1 MFSGLLKML
10 PTFRKDNVKDTESP
24 LNYDDLISLD
34 AETLAEEG
42 IAGAYQRLLPELKKH
57 IRNPAQIYEYIDS
70 EIPEY
75 KVSCN
80 GEEFTIYSAEVPG
93 SEEESWARATYSL
106 FVIVNAQ
113 LCDSEITFFAIDAD
127 NNLSGMFLT
136 EQEAMAARNIIKSEA
151 DWPYIPTLDAPFYG
165 QYHEGKSA
173 GCMSQ

>member
-42 IAGAYQRLLPELKKH
+42 IAGAYQRLLPELKNISAIPLRFMSILILKSQNTKCRVMGRSSLYILQKSLVLKRKVGQEQH
-57 IRNPAQIYEYIDS
+57 I
-70 EIPEY
+70 
-75 KVSCN
+75 
-80 GEEFTIYSAEVPG
+80 
-93 SEEESWARATYSL
+93 L

-127 NNLSGMFLT
+127 NNLSGMFLA

>member
-80 GEEFTIYSAEVPG
+80 GEEFTIYSAEVPVLKRKVG
-93 SEEESWARATYSL
+93 QEQHILSSL
-106 FVIVNAQ
+106 LLTLNFVTQ
-113 LCDSEITFFAIDAD
+113 RLR
-127 NNLSGMFLT
+127 FLLLMLT
-136 EQEAMAARNIIKSEA
+136 TIFQ
-151 DWPYIPTLDAPFYG
+151 
-165 QYHEGKSA
+165 
-173 GCMSQ
+173 GCF